1 MTTRTEDLHEMKE
14 LVTLLN
20 RYADEYYNQDN
31 PSVPDAEYDR
41 LYRRL
46 KELEKAY
53 PDSVLPDSPTHRVG
67 GSGKADLEKFE
78 HKIPMLSLDNVFND
92 EELSD
97 FVEKVANG
105 LSKAEQEIE
114 FCAEPKL
121 DGLALS
127 LIYKNGVLVTA
138 ATRGNGRIGE
148 NVTAQAKTIKN
159 IPLSLKGDKI
169 PSYLEVRGEV
179 FMLHRDFEAANEFFR
194 KRDGIKAKLYANPR
208 NAAAGAL
215 RQLDPAETAK
225 RKLTFNAYFVTECE
239 GADLPDNHYDRLMY
253 VASLGLPVNKEIKFG
268 RGLAFLR
275 DYFSDMHNRRMSLDY
290 DIDGIVYKV
299 NSTKLWDVLGFVS
312 RAPRFAIA
320 HKFPAQEQI
329 TTLNAVDFQV
339 GRTGAVTPVARLEPV
354 QVAGV
359 TVSNAT
365 LHNFDEIERLGVKI
379 YDRVVIRRAGDVIPQ
394 VMRVVTEAR
403 TGKEIDI
410 EFPSVC
416 PICGSALERMPD
428 EAVIRCTGGLS
439 CKAQLKESICHFV
452 SNKAMDIRGLGDKN
466 IEAMIDSGLVN
477 AVHDLY
483 HLSVEDIKNVC
494 QKTDDDLQVN
504 TETDGDDSEDT
515 RKNSPLGS
523 KGDDTPPDDTGMFDM
538 FDSINKDAV
547 SNSVAKEAPDS
558 DGTGESRSKRSK
570 KSKIIGEKA
579 AVKIMASIEASRTRP
594 LNRFIYALGIRE
606 VGENT
611 AMSLAREFENIYEL
625 MAADVDR
632 LLAIKD
638 IGEVS
643 ARHIVNFFREKHN
656 QIIIDDLLKSQ
667 LLGGSGVIP
676 QRVKPDDADLEKIKD
691 NPFNLKTIVLTGTLS
706 SMKRDELKAVLQ
718 NYGAT
723 VSGSVSAKTHLVIAG
738 EAAGSK
744 LDKATK
750 LGIQIMY
757 EDELLKIL
765 EELEQK

>member
-1 MTTRTEDLHEMKE
+1 MTTRTEDLKEMKE
-14 LVTLLN
+14 LVALLN

-46 KELEKAY
+46 KELEKQY
-53 PDSVLPDSPTHRVG
+53 PGDVQPDSPTHRVG

-92 EELSD
+92 GELSD
-97 FVEKVANG
+97 FVNRVSGG
-105 LSKAEQEIE
+105 LSRDEREIE

-127 LIYKNGVLVTA
+127 LIYQNGVLITA

-159 IPLSLKGDKI
+159 IPLSLKGDRI

-179 FMLHRDFEAANEFFR
+179 FMLHKDFEAANEFFR
-194 KRDGIKAKLYANPR
+194 KRDGVKAKLYANPR

-215 RQLDPAETAK
+215 RQTDPAETAK
-225 RKLTFNAYFVTECE
+225 RKLTFNAYFVTECVGVE
-239 GADLPDNHYDRLMY
+239 LPDNHYDRLMFA
-253 VASLGLPVNKEIKFG
+253 ASLGLPVNREIRFG
-268 RGLAFLR
+268 KGIAFLR
-275 DYFSDMHNRRMSLDY
+275 EYFADMQNRRMDLDY

-299 NSTKLWDVLGFVS
+299 NSTALWDVLGFVS
-312 RAPRFAIA
+312 RAPKFAIA

-365 LHNFDEIERLGVKI
+365 LHNVDEIERLGVKI
-379 YDRVVIRRAGDVIPQ
+379 HDRVVIRRAGDVIPQ

-403 TGKEIDI
+403 TGNEKDI
-410 EFPSVC
+410 VFPTCC
-416 PICGSALERMPD
+416 PVCGSALERMPD

-452 SNKAMDIRGLGDKN
+452 SNKAMDIRGLGDRN
-466 IEAMIDSGLVN
+466 IESMIDLGLIN
-477 AVHDLY
+477 AVNDIY
-483 HLSVEDIKNVC
+483 HLTLDDIKNVS
-494 QKTDDDLQVN
+494 QKTDDESNDADSDAGISENSGDVSSEEGTLVQAP
-504 TETDGDDSEDT
+504 DG
-515 RKNSPLGS
+515 
-523 KGDDTPPDDTGMFDM
+523 TGMFDM
-538 FDSINKDAV
+538 FDMPV
-547 SNSVAKEAPDS
+547 SEVKKEAEKPAETAGDEAG
-558 DGTGESRSKRSK
+558 DENGGRRAK
-570 KSKIIGEKA
+570 KAKIIGEKA
-579 AVKIMASIEASRTRP
+579 AVKILASIDDSRTRP
-594 LNRFIYALGIRE
+594 FNRFIYALGIRE

-611 AMSLAREFENIYEL
+611 AMILAREFENIYEL
-625 MAADVDR
+625 MSADTDR

-676 QRVKPDDADLEKIKD
+676 QKVKPDEAELERIKD
-691 NPFNLKTIVLTGTLS
+691 NPFNHKTIVLTGTLS
-706 SMKRDELKAVLQ
+706 SMKRDELKAILQ
-718 NYGAT
+718 GYGAT

-744 LDKATK
+744 LDKAVK
-750 LGIQIMY
+750 LGVPVMG

-765 EELEQK
+765 GELESL

>member
-1 MTTRTEDLHEMKE
+1 MTTRTEDLKEMKE
-14 LVTLLN
+14 LVALLN

-46 KELEKAY
+46 KELEKQY
-53 PDSVLPDSPTHRVG
+53 PGDVQPDSPTHRVG

-92 EELSD
+92 DELSD
-97 FVEKVANG
+97 FVNRVAGG
-105 LSKAEQEIE
+105 LSRDEREIE

-127 LIYKNGVLVTA
+127 LIYQNGVLITA

-159 IPLSLKGDKI
+159 IPLSLKGDRI

-179 FMLHRDFEAANEFFR
+179 FMLHKDFEAANEFFR
-194 KRDGIKAKLYANPR
+194 KRDGVKAKLYANPR

-215 RQLDPAETAK
+215 RQTDPAETAK
-225 RKLTFNAYFVTECE
+225 RKLTFNAYFVTECVGVE
-239 GADLPDNHYDRLMY
+239 LPDNHYDRLMFA
-253 VASLGLPVNKEIKFG
+253 ASLGLPVNREIRFG
-268 RGLAFLR
+268 KGIAFLR
-275 DYFSDMHNRRMSLDY
+275 EYFADMQNRRMDLDY

-299 NSTKLWDVLGFVS
+299 NSTALWDVLGFVS
-312 RAPRFAIA
+312 RAPKFAIA

-365 LHNFDEIERLGVKI
+365 LHNVDEIERLGVKI
-379 YDRVVIRRAGDVIPQ
+379 HDRVVIRRAGDVIPQ

-403 TGKEIDI
+403 TGNEKDI
-410 EFPSVC
+410 VFPTCC
-416 PICGSALERMPD
+416 PVCGSALERMPD

-452 SNKAMDIRGLGDKN
+452 SNKAMDIRGLGDRN
-466 IEAMIDSGLVN
+466 IESMIDLGLIN
-477 AVHDLY
+477 AVNDIY
-483 HLSVEDIKNVC
+483 HLTLDDIKNVS
-494 QKTDDDLQVN
+494 QKTDDESNDADSDAGISENSGDVSSEEGTLVQAP
-504 TETDGDDSEDT
+504 DG
-515 RKNSPLGS
+515 
-523 KGDDTPPDDTGMFDM
+523 TGMFDM
-538 FDSINKDAV
+538 FDMPV
-547 SNSVAKEAPDS
+547 SEEKKEAAKPAETAGDEAG
-558 DGTGESRSKRSK
+558 DENGGRRAK
-570 KSKIIGEKA
+570 KAKIIGEKA
-579 AVKIMASIEASRTRP
+579 AVKILASIDDSRTRP
-594 LNRFIYALGIRE
+594 FNRFIYALGIRE

-611 AMSLAREFENIYEL
+611 AMILAREFENIYEL
-625 MAADVDR
+625 MSADTDR

-676 QRVKPDDADLEKIKD
+676 QKVKPDEAELERIKD
-691 NPFNLKTIVLTGTLS
+691 NPFNHKTIVLTGTLS
-706 SMKRDELKAVLQ
+706 SMKRDELKAILQ
-718 NYGAT
+718 GYGAT

-744 LDKATK
+744 LDKAVK
-750 LGIQIMY
+750 LGVPVMG

-765 EELEQK
+765 GELESL

>member
-1 MTTRTEDLHEMKE
+1 MTTRTEDLKEMKE
-14 LVTLLN
+14 LVALLN

-46 KELEKAY
+46 KELEKQY
-53 PDSVLPDSPTHRVG
+53 PEDVQPDSPTHRVG

-92 EELSD
+92 DELSD
-97 FVEKVANG
+97 FVNRVAGG
-105 LSKAEQEIE
+105 LSRDEREVE

-127 LIYKNGVLVTA
+127 LIYQNGVLITA

-159 IPLSLKGDKI
+159 IPLSLKGDRI

-179 FMLHRDFEAANEFFR
+179 FMLHKDFEAANEFFR
-194 KRDGIKAKLYANPR
+194 KRDGVKAKLYANPR

-215 RQLDPAETAK
+215 RQTDPAETAK
-225 RKLTFNAYFVTECE
+225 RKLTFNAYFVTECVGVE
-239 GADLPDNHYDRLMY
+239 LPDTHYDRLMFA
-253 VASLGLPVNKEIKFG
+253 ASLGLPVNREIRFG
-268 RGLAFLR
+268 KGIAFLR
-275 DYFSDMHNRRMSLDY
+275 EYFADMQNRRMDLDY

-299 NSTKLWDVLGFVS
+299 NSTALWDVLGFVS

-339 GRTGAVTPVARLEPV
+339 GRTGAITPVARLEPV

-365 LHNFDEIERLGVKI
+365 LHNVDEIERLGVKI
-379 YDRVVIRRAGDVIPQ
+379 HDRVVIRRAGDVIPQ

-403 TGKEIDI
+403 TGNEKDI
-410 EFPSVC
+410 VFPTCC
-416 PICGSALERMPD
+416 PVCGSALERMPD

-452 SNKAMDIRGLGDKN
+452 SNKAMDIRGLGDRN
-466 IEAMIDSGLVN
+466 IESMIDLGLIN
-477 AVHDLY
+477 AVNDIY
-483 HLSVEDIKNVC
+483 HLTLDDIKNVS
-494 QKTDDDLQVN
+494 QKTDDESNDADSDAGISENSGDVSSEE
-504 TETDGDDSEDT
+504 ETLVQAPDG
-515 RKNSPLGS
+515 
-523 KGDDTPPDDTGMFDM
+523 TGMFDM
-538 FDSINKDAV
+538 FDMPASAEK
-547 SNSVAKEAPDS
+547 KEAEKPAETAGDES
-558 DGTGESRSKRSK
+558 GEENGTRRAK
-570 KSKIIGEKA
+570 KAKIIGEKA
-579 AVKIMASIEASRTRP
+579 AVKILAGIDDSRTRP
-594 LNRFIYALGIRE
+594 FNRFIYALGIRE

-611 AMSLAREFENIYEL
+611 AMILAREFENIYEL
-625 MAADVDR
+625 MSADTDR

-676 QRVKPDDADLEKIKD
+676 QKVKPDEADLERIKD
-691 NPFNLKTIVLTGTLS
+691 NPFNHKTIVLTGTLA
-706 SMKRDELKAVLQ
+706 SMKRDELKAILQ
-718 NYGAT
+718 GYGAT

-744 LDKATK
+744 LDKAVK
-750 LGIQIMY
+750 LGVQVMG

-765 EELEQK
+765 GELESL

>member
-1 MTTRTEDLHEMKE
+1 MTTRTEDLKEMKE
-14 LVTLLN
+14 LVALLN

-46 KELEKAY
+46 KELEKQY
-53 PDSVLPDSPTHRVG
+53 PGDVQPDSPTHRVG

-92 EELSD
+92 DELSD
-97 FVEKVANG
+97 FVNRVSGG
-105 LSKAEQEIE
+105 LSRDEREIE

-127 LIYKNGVLVTA
+127 LIYQNGVLITA

-159 IPLSLKGDKI
+159 IPLSLKGDRI

-179 FMLHRDFEAANEFFR
+179 FMLHKDFEAANEFFR
-194 KRDGIKAKLYANPR
+194 KRDGVKAKLYANPR

-215 RQLDPAETAK
+215 RQTDPAETAK
-225 RKLTFNAYFVTECE
+225 RKLTFNAYFVTECVGVE
-239 GADLPDNHYDRLMY
+239 LPDNHYDRLMFA
-253 VASLGLPVNKEIKFG
+253 ASLGLPVNREIRFG
-268 RGLAFLR
+268 KGIAFLR
-275 DYFSDMHNRRMSLDY
+275 EYFADMQNRRMDLDY

-299 NSTKLWDVLGFVS
+299 NSTALWDVLGFVS
-312 RAPRFAIA
+312 RAPKFAIA

-365 LHNFDEIERLGVKI
+365 LHNVDEIERLGVKI
-379 YDRVVIRRAGDVIPQ
+379 HDRVVIRRAGDVIPQ

-403 TGKEIDI
+403 TGNEKDI
-410 EFPSVC
+410 VFPTCC
-416 PICGSALERMPD
+416 PVCGSALERMPD

-452 SNKAMDIRGLGDKN
+452 SNKAMDIRGLGDRN
-466 IEAMIDSGLVN
+466 IESMIDLGLIN
-477 AVHDLY
+477 AVNDIY
-483 HLSVEDIKNVC
+483 HLTLDDIKNVS
-494 QKTDDDLQVN
+494 QKTDDESNDADSDAGISENSGDVSSEEGTLVQAP
-504 TETDGDDSEDT
+504 DG
-515 RKNSPLGS
+515 
-523 KGDDTPPDDTGMFDM
+523 TGMFDM
-538 FDSINKDAV
+538 FDMPV
-547 SNSVAKEAPDS
+547 SEVKKEAEKPAETAGDEAG
-558 DGTGESRSKRSK
+558 DENGGRRAK
-570 KSKIIGEKA
+570 KAKIIGEKA
-579 AVKIMASIEASRTRP
+579 AVKILASIDDSRTRP
-594 LNRFIYALGIRE
+594 FNRFIYALGIRE

-611 AMSLAREFENIYEL
+611 AMILAREFENIYEL
-625 MAADVDR
+625 MSADTDR

-676 QRVKPDDADLEKIKD
+676 QKVKPDEAELERIKD
-691 NPFNLKTIVLTGTLS
+691 NPFNHKTIVLTGTLS
-706 SMKRDELKAVLQ
+706 SMKRDELKAILQ
-718 NYGAT
+718 GYGAT

-744 LDKATK
+744 LDKAVK
-750 LGIQIMY
+750 LGVPVMG

-765 EELEQK
+765 GELESL

>member
-1 MTTRTEDLHEMKE
+1 MTTRTEDLKEMKE
-14 LVTLLN
+14 LVALLN

-46 KELEKAY
+46 KELEKQY
-53 PDSVLPDSPTHRVG
+53 PEDVQPDSPTHRVG

-92 EELSD
+92 DELSD
-97 FVEKVANG
+97 FVNRVAGG
-105 LSKAEQEIE
+105 LSRDEREVE

-127 LIYKNGVLVTA
+127 LIYQNGVLITA

-159 IPLSLKGDKI
+159 IPLSLKGDRI

-179 FMLHRDFEAANEFFR
+179 FMLHKDFEAANEFFR
-194 KRDGIKAKLYANPR
+194 KRDGVKAKLYANPR

-215 RQLDPAETAK
+215 RQTDPAETAK
-225 RKLTFNAYFVTECE
+225 RKLTFNAYFVTECVGVE
-239 GADLPDNHYDRLMY
+239 LPDTHYDRLMFA
-253 VASLGLPVNKEIKFG
+253 ASLGLPVNREIRFG
-268 RGLAFLR
+268 KGIAFLR
-275 DYFSDMHNRRMSLDY
+275 EYFADMQNRRMDLDY

-299 NSTKLWDVLGFVS
+299 NSTALWDVLGFVS

-339 GRTGAVTPVARLEPV
+339 GRTGAITPVARLEPV

-365 LHNFDEIERLGVKI
+365 LHNVDEIERLGVKI
-379 YDRVVIRRAGDVIPQ
+379 HDRVVIRRAGDVIPQ

-403 TGKEIDI
+403 TGNEKDI
-410 EFPSVC
+410 VFPTCC
-416 PICGSALERMPD
+416 PVCGSALERMPD

-452 SNKAMDIRGLGDKN
+452 SNKAMDIRGLGDRN
-466 IEAMIDSGLVN
+466 IESMIDLGLIN
-477 AVHDLY
+477 AVNDIY
-483 HLSVEDIKNVC
+483 HLTLEDIKNVS
-494 QKTDDDLQVN
+494 QKTDDEPN
-504 TETDGDDSEDT
+504 DGDSVNADSVNAGDASSED
-515 RKNSPLGS
+515 SVSGQ
-523 KGDDTPPDDTGMFDM
+523 TPDGTGMFDM
-538 FDSINKDAV
+538 FDMPASAEK
-547 SNSVAKEAPDS
+547 KEAEKAAETAGDES
-558 DGTGESRSKRSK
+558 GEENGTRRAK
-570 KSKIIGEKA
+570 KAKIIGEKA
-579 AVKIMASIEASRTRP
+579 AVKILAAIDDSRTRP
-594 LNRFIYALGIRE
+594 FNRFIYALGIRE

-611 AMSLAREFENIYEL
+611 AMILAREFENIYEL
-625 MAADVDR
+625 MSADTDR
-632 LLAIKD
+632 LLSIKD

-676 QRVKPDDADLEKIKD
+676 QKVKPDEADLERIKD
-691 NPFNLKTIVLTGTLS
+691 NPFNHKTIVLTGTLA
-706 SMKRDELKAVLQ
+706 SMKRDELKAILQ
-718 NYGAT
+718 GYGAT

-744 LDKATK
+744 LDKAVK
-750 LGIQIMY
+750 LGVQVMG

-765 EELEQK
+765 GELESL